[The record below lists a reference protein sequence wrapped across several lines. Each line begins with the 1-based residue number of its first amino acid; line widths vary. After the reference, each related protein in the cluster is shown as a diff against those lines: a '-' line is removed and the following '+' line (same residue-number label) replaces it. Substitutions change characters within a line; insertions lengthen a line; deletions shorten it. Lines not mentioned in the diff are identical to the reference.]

1 MRSQAA
7 ECDGRRSKE
16 DAMDEQ
22 PKIPLELQRRIDR
35 RWAARFKAPQQQSK
49 DRRLEM
55 AERSGKETICEQA
68 APCKGAA

>member
-1 MRSQAA
+1 
-7 ECDGRRSKE
+7 
-16 DAMDEQ
+16 MDEQ

-55 AERSGKETICEQA
+55 AGRSGKETLCLSEQD

>member
-1 MRSQAA
+1 
-7 ECDGRRSKE
+7 
-16 DAMDEQ
+16 MDEQ

>member
-1 MRSQAA
+1 
-7 ECDGRRSKE
+7 
-16 DAMDEQ
+16 MDEQ

-35 RWAARFKAPQQQSK
+35 RWAARFKAPQQQPK
-49 DRRLEM
+49 DRHLEM

>member
-22 PKIPLELQRRIDR
+22 PKIPLELQRR
-35 RWAARFKAPQQQSK
+35 KAPQQQSK